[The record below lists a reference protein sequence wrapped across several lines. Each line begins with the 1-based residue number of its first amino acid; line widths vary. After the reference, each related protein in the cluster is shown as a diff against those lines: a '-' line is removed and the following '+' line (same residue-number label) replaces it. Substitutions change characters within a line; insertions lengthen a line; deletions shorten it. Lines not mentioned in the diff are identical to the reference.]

1 MLLGH
6 RFTYTD
12 TDTKMNDRNDYSMSP
27 TKRSLPIPGPLAPV
41 VVEYVKKVE
50 YLYGELDQLRTD
62 HERLRTDHDRLK
74 ERFEIFLEANELW
87 DGQ

>member
-12 TDTKMNDRNDYSMSP
+12 TDTKMNNRSDYP
-27 TKRSLPIPGPLAPV
+27 VPPAKRSLPVPGPLAPV
-41 VVEYVKKVE
+41 IAEYVKKVE
-50 YLYGELDQLRTD
+50 YLHGELDQLKID
-62 HERLRTDHDRLK
+62 YERLRTDHERLK